1 MKMGTRARSSVQ
13 FKGQSVFVEA
23 EARRS
28 SFYRS
33 GDLAKYLQRLG
44 CKIEE
49 FQTSQG
55 KVPPSILEI
64 EPVFCIIIIRVSTRR
79 RIFFRIDTLLVI

>member
-55 KVPPSILEI
+55 IVAH
-64 EPVFCIIIIRVSTRR
+64 FCCTIMSRVQH
-79 RIFFRIDTLLVI
+79 FFRDKKIAENPTLKTG

>member
-1 MKMGTRARSSVQ
+1 MGTRARSSVQ

-55 KVPPSILEI
+55 KVRPNSLNFHIPRI
-64 EPVFCIIIIRVSTRR
+64 PRIRVQ
-79 RIFFRIDTLLVI
+79 LKKQ

>member
-55 KVPPSILEI
+55 KVPQSYLG
-64 EPVFCIIIIRVSTRR
+64 
-79 RIFFRIDTLLVI
+79 

>member
-1 MKMGTRARSSVQ
+1 MGTRARSSVQ

-55 KVPPSILEI
+55 IVAD
-64 EPVFCIIIIRVSTRR
+64 FCCTIMSRVMCN
-79 RIFFRIDTLLVI
+79 IFSVTKKFAENPTLKTGG